1 MEASAISVILILVVL
16 EVILS
21 ADNALILGVL
31 VQKLPVPLRRKALFY
46 GILGAYLLRGL
57 ALLFAA
63 LVVKLWW
70 VQALGAAYLLY
81 IALKHF
87 LSQEAQAPAQAHL
100 EVGAAQ
106 FWKVVA
112 QVELMDLAFAV
123 DSVLVAVALSDTLW
137 VIYTGVFLGILA
149 LRLLASLVVT
159 LLDRYPRF
167 KHLAY
172 LVVGLAGV
180 KLALGGWDKLAKE
193 TLGRPELALGLDKE
207 AFSLLILLVLL
218 VGSLW
223 ALRKP
228 APQTS

>member
-1 MEASAISVILILVVL
+1 MEAGVISVILILIVL

-31 VQKLPVPLRRKALFY
+31 VQKLPVHLRRRALFY
-46 GILGAYLLRGL
+46 GILGAYVFRGL

-63 LVVKLWW
+63 LVIKLWW
-70 VQALGAAYLLY
+70 VQVLGAAYLLY

-87 LSQEAQAPAQAHL
+87 LKPDDAHAPPPLEAS
-100 EVGAAQ
+100 AAQ

-123 DSVLVAVALSDTLW
+123 DSVLVAVALSDQLW

-149 LRLLASLVVT
+149 LRMLASLVMN

-172 LVVGLAGV
+172 VVVGLAGV
-180 KLALGGWDKLAKE
+180 KLLVGGWDKLAKE
-193 TLGRPELALGLDKE
+193 TLHRPELALGLDKE
-207 AFSLLILLVLL
+207 AFSLFILGVLL
-218 VGSLW
+218 LGSFW

-228 APQTS
+228 APQTP

>member
-1 MEASAISVILILVVL
+1 MEAGVLSVILILVAL

-21 ADNALILGVL
+21 ADNALILGVM
-31 VQKLPVPLRRKALFY
+31 VQKLPPSLRKKALFY
-46 GILGAYLLRGL
+46 GILGAYVFRGL

-63 LVVKLWW
+63 LVIKLWW
-70 VQALGAAYLLY
+70 VQVLGAAYLLY

-87 LSQEAQAPAQAHL
+87 LKPEEAHAPPPVEVSAAH
-100 EVGAAQ
+100 

-112 QVELMDLAFAV
+112 QIELMDLAFAV
-123 DSVLVAVALSDTLW
+123 DSVLVAVALSDELW

-149 LRLLASLVVT
+149 LRMLASLVVN

-172 LVVGLAGV
+172 VVVGLAGV
-180 KLALGGWDKLAKE
+180 KLLVGGWDKLAKE
-193 TLGRPELALGLDKE
+193 TLHRPELALGLDKE
-207 AFSLLILLVLL
+207 AFSLFILGVLL
-218 VGSLW
+218 LGSFW

-228 APQTS
+228 AAQTP

>member
-1 MEASAISVILILVVL
+1 MEAGVISVILILIVL

-31 VQKLPVPLRRKALFY
+31 VQKLPVYLRRKALFY
-46 GILGAYLLRGL
+46 GILGAYVLRGL

-63 LVVKLWW
+63 LVIKLWW

-87 LSQEAQAPAQAHL
+87 LKPEEAHAPPPL
-100 EVGAAQ
+100 EATAAQ

-123 DSVLVAVALSDTLW
+123 DSVLVAVALSDKLW

-149 LRLLASLVVT
+149 IRMLASLVVT
-159 LLDRYPRF
+159 LLDRYPLF

-172 LVVGLAGV
+172 AVVGLAGV
-180 KLALGGWDKLAKE
+180 KLAIGGWDKLAKE
-193 TLGRPELALGLDKE
+193 ALHRPELALGLDKE
-207 AFSLLILLVLL
+207 AFSLLILAVLL
-218 VGSLW
+218 LGSLW

-228 APQTS
+228 VPQTS

>member
-1 MEASAISVILILVVL
+1 MELGGALSAILTLVVL

-21 ADNALILGVL
+21 ADNALILGVM
-31 VQKLPVPLRRKALFY
+31 VQKLPPSLRKKALFY
-46 GILGAYLLRGL
+46 GILGAYVLRGL

-63 LVVKLWW
+63 LVIKLWW
-70 VQALGAAYLLY
+70 VQVLGAAYLLY

-87 LSQEAQAPAQAHL
+87 LKPEEAHAPPPVEVSAAH
-100 EVGAAQ
+100 

-112 QVELMDLAFAV
+112 QIELMDLAFAV
-123 DSVLVAVALSDTLW
+123 DSVLVAVALSDKLW

-149 LRLLASLVVT
+149 LRMLASLVVN

-172 LVVGLAGV
+172 VVVGLAGV
-180 KLALGGWDKLAKE
+180 KLAAGGWDKFAKE
-193 TLGRPELALGLDKE
+193 VLHRPELVLGLDKE

-218 VGSLW
+218 LGSLW
-223 ALRKP
+223 ATRVPKT
-228 APQTS
+228 A

>member
-1 MEASAISVILILVVL
+1 MEAGVISVILILIVL

-31 VQKLPVPLRRKALFY
+31 VQKLPVHLRRKALFY
-46 GILGAYLLRGL
+46 GILGAYVLRGL

-63 LVVKLWW
+63 LVIKLWW

-87 LSQEAQAPAQAHL
+87 LKPEEAHAPPPL
-100 EVGAAQ
+100 EATAAQ

-123 DSVLVAVALSDTLW
+123 DSVLVAVALSDKLW

-149 LRLLASLVVT
+149 IRMLASLVVT

-172 LVVGLAGV
+172 VVVGLAGV
-180 KLALGGWDKLAKE
+180 KLAIRAWDKLAKE
-193 TLGRPELALGLDKE
+193 ALHRPELALGLDKE
-207 AFSLLILLVLL
+207 AFSLLILAVLL
-218 VGSLW
+218 LGSLW

-228 APQTS
+228 VPQTP

>member
-1 MEASAISVILILVVL
+1 MEAGVLSVILILVAL

-21 ADNALILGVL
+21 ADNALILGVM
-31 VQKLPVPLRRKALFY
+31 VQKLPHHLRRKALFY
-46 GILGAYLLRGL
+46 GILGAYVLRGL

-63 LVVKLWW
+63 LVIKLWW

-81 IALKHF
+81 IALRHF
-87 LSQEAQAPAQAHL
+87 LKPEEAHAPPPL
-100 EVGAAQ
+100 EVSAAG

-123 DSVLVAVALSDTLW
+123 DSVLVAVALSDKLW

-149 LRLLASLVVT
+149 LRMLASLVVS

-172 LVVGLAGV
+172 GVVGLAGV
-180 KLALGGWDKLAKE
+180 KLLLGGWDKLAKE
-193 TLGRPELALGLDKE
+193 ALHRPELAVGLDKE
-207 AFSLLILLVLL
+207 TFSLLILGVLL
-218 VGSLW
+218 LGSLW

-228 APQTS
+228 APQAS

>member
-1 MEASAISVILILVVL
+1 MEAGVISVILILIVL

-31 VQKLPVPLRRKALFY
+31 VQKLPVHLRRKALFY
-46 GILGAYLLRGL
+46 GILGAYVLRGL

-63 LVVKLWW
+63 LVIKLWW

-87 LSQEAQAPAQAHL
+87 LKPEEAHAPPPL
-100 EVGAAQ
+100 EASTAQ

-123 DSVLVAVALSDTLW
+123 DSVLVAVALSDKLW

-149 LRLLASLVVT
+149 IRMLASLVVT

-172 LVVGLAGV
+172 VVVGLAGV
-180 KLALGGWDKLAKE
+180 KLAIGGWDKLAKE
-193 TLGRPELALGLDKE
+193 TLHRPELALGLDKE
-207 AFSLLILLVLL
+207 AFSLLILAVLL
-218 VGSLW
+218 LGSLW

-228 APQTS
+228 VPQTS

>member
-1 MEASAISVILILVVL
+1 MEAGVLSVILILIAL

-21 ADNALILGVL
+21 ADNALILGVI
-31 VQKLPVPLRRKALFY
+31 VQKLPPSLRKKALFY
-46 GILGAYLLRGL
+46 GILGAYVLRGL

-63 LVVKLWW
+63 LVIKLWW
-70 VQALGAAYLLY
+70 VQILGAAYLLF
-81 IALKHF
+81 IAFRHF
-87 LSQEAQAPAQAHL
+87 LKPEEGHTAPL
-100 EVGAAQ
+100 EVSAAH

-123 DSVLVAVALSDTLW
+123 DSVLVAVALSDKLW

-149 LRLLASLVVT
+149 LRMLASLVVV

-172 LVVGLAGV
+172 VVVGLAGV
-180 KLALGGWDKLAKE
+180 KLALGGWDKLVKE
-193 TLGRPELALGLDKE
+193 ALHHPELAVGLDKE
-207 AFSLLILLVLL
+207 AFSLLILGVLL
-218 VGSLW
+218 LGSLW

-228 APQTS
+228 APQPS

>member
-1 MEASAISVILILVVL
+1 MEAGVISVILILIVL

-31 VQKLPVPLRRKALFY
+31 VQKLPVHLRRKALFY
-46 GILGAYLLRGL
+46 GILGAYVLRGL

-63 LVVKLWW
+63 LVIKLWW

-87 LSQEAQAPAQAHL
+87 LKPEEAHAPPPL
-100 EVGAAQ
+100 EATAAQ

-123 DSVLVAVALSDTLW
+123 DSVLVAVALSDKLW

-149 LRLLASLVVT
+149 LRMLASLVVT

-172 LVVGLAGV
+172 VVVGLAGV
-180 KLALGGWDKLAKE
+180 KLAIGAWDKLAKE
-193 TLGRPELALGLDKE
+193 ALHRPELALGLDKE
-207 AFSLLILLVLL
+207 AFSLLILAVLFL
-218 VGSLW
+218 GSLW

-228 APQTS
+228 VPQTP

>member
-1 MEASAISVILILVVL
+1 MEAGVISVILILIVL

-31 VQKLPVPLRRKALFY
+31 VQKLPVHLRRKALFY
-46 GILGAYLLRGL
+46 GILGAYVLRGL

-63 LVVKLWW
+63 LVIKLWW

-87 LSQEAQAPAQAHL
+87 LKPEEAHAPPPL
-100 EVGAAQ
+100 EATAAQ

-123 DSVLVAVALSDTLW
+123 DSVLVAVALSDELW

-149 LRLLASLVVT
+149 LRMLASLVVT

-172 LVVGLAGV
+172 VVVGLAGV
-180 KLALGGWDKLAKE
+180 KLAIGGWDKLAKE
-193 TLGRPELALGLDKE
+193 ALHRPELALGLDKE
-207 AFSLLILLVLL
+207 AFSLLILVVLL
-218 VGSLW
+218 LGSLW

-228 APQTS
+228 VPQTP

>member
-1 MEASAISVILILVVL
+1 MEAGVISVILVLIVL

-31 VQKLPVPLRRKALFY
+31 VQKLPVHLRRKALFY
-46 GILGAYLLRGL
+46 GILGAYVLRGL

-63 LVVKLWW
+63 LVIKLWW

-87 LSQEAQAPAQAHL
+87 LKPEEAHAPPPL
-100 EVGAAQ
+100 EATAAQ

-123 DSVLVAVALSDTLW
+123 DSVLVAVALSDKLW

-149 LRLLASLVVT
+149 LRMLASLVVT

-172 LVVGLAGV
+172 VVVGLAGV
-180 KLALGGWDKLAKE
+180 KLAIGAWDKLAKE
-193 TLGRPELALGLDKE
+193 ALHRPELALGLDKE
-207 AFSLLILLVLL
+207 AFSLLILAVLL
-218 VGSLW
+218 LGSLW

-228 APQTS
+228 VPQTP

>member
-1 MEASAISVILILVVL
+1 MEAGVISVILILIVL

-31 VQKLPVPLRRKALFY
+31 VQKLPVHLRRKALFY
-46 GILGAYLLRGL
+46 GILGAYVLRGL

-63 LVVKLWW
+63 LVIKLWW

-87 LSQEAQAPAQAHL
+87 LKPEEAHAPPPL
-100 EVGAAQ
+100 EATAAQ

-123 DSVLVAVALSDTLW
+123 DSVLVAVALSDKLW

-149 LRLLASLVVT
+149 IRMLASLVVT

-172 LVVGLAGV
+172 VVVGLAGV
-180 KLALGGWDKLAKE
+180 KLAIGSWDKLAKE
-193 TLGRPELALGLDKE
+193 ALHRPELALGLDKE
-207 AFSLLILLVLL
+207 AFSLLILAVLL
-218 VGSLW
+218 LGSLW

-228 APQTS
+228 VPQTS

>member
-1 MEASAISVILILVVL
+1 MEAGVISVILILIVL

-31 VQKLPVPLRRKALFY
+31 VQKLPVHLRRKALFY
-46 GILGAYLLRGL
+46 GILGAYVLRGL

-63 LVVKLWW
+63 LVIKLWW

-87 LSQEAQAPAQAHL
+87 LKAEEAHAPPPL
-100 EVGAAQ
+100 EATAAQ

-123 DSVLVAVALSDTLW
+123 DSVLVAVALSDKLW

-149 LRLLASLVVT
+149 LRMLASLVVT

-172 LVVGLAGV
+172 VVVGLAGV
-180 KLALGGWDKLAKE
+180 KLAIGGWDKLAKE
-193 TLGRPELALGLDKE
+193 VLHRPELALGLDKE
-207 AFSLLILLVLL
+207 AFSLLILAVLL
-218 VGSLW
+218 LGSLW

-228 APQTS
+228 VPQTP

>member
-1 MEASAISVILILVVL
+1 MEAGVISVILILIVL

-31 VQKLPVPLRRKALFY
+31 VQKLPVHLRRRALFY
-46 GILGAYLLRGL
+46 GILGAYVLRGL
-57 ALLFAA
+57 ALLFVA
-63 LVVKLWW
+63 LVIKLWW

-87 LSQEAQAPAQAHL
+87 LKPEEAHAPPPL
-100 EVGAAQ
+100 EASTAQ

-123 DSVLVAVALSDTLW
+123 DSVLVAVALSDELW

-149 LRLLASLVVT
+149 LRMLASLVVT

-172 LVVGLAGV
+172 VVVGLAGV
-180 KLALGGWDKLAKE
+180 KLAIGGWDKLAKE
-193 TLGRPELALGLDKE
+193 ALHRPELALGLDKE
-207 AFSLLILLVLL
+207 AFSLLILAVLL
-218 VGSLW
+218 LGSLW

-228 APQTS
+228 APQAS

>member
-1 MEASAISVILILVVL
+1 MEAGAISVILILIVL

-31 VQKLPVPLRRKALFY
+31 VQKLPVHLRRKALFY
-46 GILGAYLLRGL
+46 GILGAYVLRGL

-63 LVVKLWW
+63 LVIKLWW

-87 LSQEAQAPAQAHL
+87 LKPEEAHAPPPL
-100 EVGAAQ
+100 EATAAQ

-123 DSVLVAVALSDTLW
+123 DSVLVAVALSDKLW

-149 LRLLASLVVT
+149 LRMLASLVVT

-172 LVVGLAGV
+172 MVVGLAGV
-180 KLALGGWDKLAKE
+180 KLAIGGWDKLAKE
-193 TLGRPELALGLDKE
+193 ALHRPELALGLDKE
-207 AFSLLILLVLL
+207 AFSLLILAVLFL
-218 VGSLW
+218 GSLW

-228 APQTS
+228 VPQTP

>member
-1 MEASAISVILILVVL
+1 MEAGVISVILILIVL

-31 VQKLPVPLRRKALFY
+31 VQKLPVHLRRKALFY
-46 GILGAYLLRGL
+46 GILGAYVLRGL
-57 ALLFAA
+57 VLLFAA
-63 LVVKLWW
+63 LVIKLWW

-87 LSQEAQAPAQAHL
+87 LKPDGAHAPPPLEAT
-100 EVGAAQ
+100 AAQ

-123 DSVLVAVALSDTLW
+123 DSVLVAVALSDKLW

-149 LRLLASLVVT
+149 LRMLASLVVT

-172 LVVGLAGV
+172 VVVGLAGV
-180 KLALGGWDKLAKE
+180 KLAIGGWDKLAKE
-193 TLGRPELALGLDKE
+193 VLHRPELALGLDKE
-207 AFSLLILLVLL
+207 AFSLLILAVLL
-218 VGSLW
+218 LGSLW

-228 APQTS
+228 APQAS

>member
-1 MEASAISVILILVVL
+1 MEASILSVILILVAL

-31 VQKLPVPLRRKALFY
+31 VQKLPHHLRRKALFY
-46 GILGAYLLRGL
+46 GILGAYVLRGL

-63 LVVKLWW
+63 WVIKLWW
-70 VQALGAAYLLY
+70 VQVLGAAYLLY

-87 LSQEAQAPAQAHL
+87 LKPEEGNVPPPM
-100 EVGAAQ
+100 EVSAAG

-123 DSVLVAVALSDTLW
+123 DSVLVAVALSDKLW

-149 LRLLASLVVT
+149 LRMLASLVVN

-172 LVVGLAGV
+172 VVVGLAGV
-180 KLALGGWDKLAKE
+180 KLLVGGWDKLAKE
-193 TLGRPELALGLDKE
+193 ALLRPELAVGLDKE
-207 AFSLLILLVLL
+207 AFSLLILGVLL
-218 VGSLW
+218 LGSVW

-228 APQTS
+228 AAQPS

>member
-1 MEASAISVILILVVL
+1 MEAGVISVILILIVL

-31 VQKLPVPLRRKALFY
+31 VQKLPVHLRRKALFY
-46 GILGAYLLRGL
+46 GILGAYVLRGL

-63 LVVKLWW
+63 LVIKLWW

-87 LSQEAQAPAQAHL
+87 LKPEEAHAPPPL
-100 EVGAAQ
+100 EATAAQ

-123 DSVLVAVALSDTLW
+123 DSVLVAVALSDELW

-149 LRLLASLVVT
+149 LRMLASLVVT

-172 LVVGLAGV
+172 VVVGLAGV
-180 KLALGGWDKLAKE
+180 KLAIGGWDKLAKE
-193 TLGRPELALGLDKE
+193 ALHRPELALGLDKE
-207 AFSLLILLVLL
+207 AFSLLILAVLL
-218 VGSLW
+218 LGSLW

-228 APQTS
+228 VPRAS

>member
-1 MEASAISVILILVVL
+1 MEAGVISVILILIVL

-31 VQKLPVPLRRKALFY
+31 VQKLPVHLRRKALFY
-46 GILGAYLLRGL
+46 GILGAYVLRGL

-63 LVVKLWW
+63 LVIKLWW

-87 LSQEAQAPAQAHL
+87 LKPEEAHAPPSL
-100 EVGAAQ
+100 EATAAQ

-123 DSVLVAVALSDTLW
+123 DSVLVAVALSDKLW

-149 LRLLASLVVT
+149 LRMLASLVVT

-172 LVVGLAGV
+172 VVVGLAGV
-180 KLALGGWDKLAKE
+180 KLAIGGWDKLAKE
-193 TLGRPELALGLDKE
+193 ALHRPELALGLDKE
-207 AFSLLILLVLL
+207 AFSLLILAVLL
-218 VGSLW
+218 LGSLW

-228 APQTS
+228 VPQTP

>member
-1 MEASAISVILILVVL
+1 MEGALSVILILIVL

-31 VQKLPVPLRRKALFY
+31 VQKLPVHLRRKALFY
-46 GILGAYLLRGL
+46 GILGAYVLRGL

-63 LVVKLWW
+63 LVIKLWW

-87 LSQEAQAPAQAHL
+87 LRPEEGHAPPPM
-100 EVGAAQ
+100 EVSAAQ

-123 DSVLVAVALSDTLW
+123 DSVLVAVALSDKLW
-137 VIYTGVFLGILA
+137 IIYTGVFLGILA
-149 LRLLASLVVT
+149 LRMLASLVVT

-172 LVVGLAGV
+172 VVVGLAGI
-180 KLALGGWDKLAKE
+180 KLALGAWDKVAKE
-193 TLGRPELALGLDKE
+193 VLHRPELAVGLDKE
-207 AFSLLILLVLL
+207 AFSLFILAVLL
-218 VGSLW
+218 LGSLW
-223 ALRKP
+223 ATRKP
-228 APQTS
+228 APA

>member
-1 MEASAISVILILVVL
+1 MEAGGISVILILIVL

-31 VQKLPVPLRRKALFY
+31 VQKLPVHLRRKALLY
-46 GILGAYLLRGL
+46 GILGAYVLRGL

-63 LVVKLWW
+63 LVIKLWW

-87 LSQEAQAPAQAHL
+87 LKPEEAHAPPPL
-100 EVGAAQ
+100 EATAAQ

-123 DSVLVAVALSDTLW
+123 DSVLVAVALSDKLW

-149 LRLLASLVVT
+149 IRMLASLVVT

-172 LVVGLAGV
+172 VVVGLAGV
-180 KLALGGWDKLAKE
+180 KLAIGGWDKLAKE
-193 TLGRPELALGLDKE
+193 ALHRPELALGLDKE
-207 AFSLLILLVLL
+207 AFSLLILVVLL
-218 VGSLW
+218 LGSLW

-228 APQTS
+228 VPQTS

>member
-1 MEASAISVILILVVL
+1 MEAGVISVIPILIVL

-31 VQKLPVPLRRKALFY
+31 VQKLPVHLRRKALFY
-46 GILGAYLLRGL
+46 GILGAYVLRGL

-63 LVVKLWW
+63 LVIKLWW

-87 LSQEAQAPAQAHL
+87 LKPEEAHAPPPL
-100 EVGAAQ
+100 EAPTAQ

-123 DSVLVAVALSDTLW
+123 DSVLVAVALSDKLW

-149 LRLLASLVVT
+149 LRMLASLVVT

-172 LVVGLAGV
+172 VVVGLAGV
-180 KLALGGWDKLAKE
+180 KLAIGGWDKLAKE
-193 TLGRPELALGLDKE
+193 ALHRPELALGLDKE
-207 AFSLLILLVLL
+207 AFSLLILAVLFL
-218 VGSLW
+218 GSLW

-228 APQTS
+228 VPQTP

>member
-1 MEASAISVILILVVL
+1 MEAGVISVILILIVL

-31 VQKLPVPLRRKALFY
+31 VQKLPVHLRRKALFY
-46 GILGAYLLRGL
+46 GILGAYVLRGL

-63 LVVKLWW
+63 LVIKLWW

-87 LSQEAQAPAQAHL
+87 LKPEEAHAPPPL
-100 EVGAAQ
+100 EATAAQ

-123 DSVLVAVALSDTLW
+123 DSVLVAVALSDKLW

-149 LRLLASLVVT
+149 IRMLASLVVT

-172 LVVGLAGV
+172 VVVGLAGV
-180 KLALGGWDKLAKE
+180 KLAIGAWDKLAKE
-193 TLGRPELALGLDKE
+193 ALHRPELALGLDKE
-207 AFSLLILLVLL
+207 AFSLLILAVLL
-218 VGSLW
+218 LGSLW

-228 APQTS
+228 VPQTP

>member
-1 MEASAISVILILVVL
+1 MEAGAISVILILIVL

-31 VQKLPVPLRRKALFY
+31 VQKLPVHLRRKALFY
-46 GILGAYLLRGL
+46 GILGAYVLRGL

-63 LVVKLWW
+63 LVIKLWW

-87 LSQEAQAPAQAHL
+87 LKPEEAHAPPPL
-100 EVGAAQ
+100 EATAAQ

-123 DSVLVAVALSDTLW
+123 DSVLVAVALSDKLW

-149 LRLLASLVVT
+149 LRMLASLVVT

-172 LVVGLAGV
+172 VVVGLAGV
-180 KLALGGWDKLAKE
+180 KLAIGGWDKLAKE
-193 TLGRPELALGLDKE
+193 ALHRPELALGLDKE
-207 AFSLLILLVLL
+207 AFSLLILAVLFL
-218 VGSLW
+218 GSLW

-228 APQTS
+228 VPQTP

>member
-1 MEASAISVILILVVL
+1 MEAGVISVILILIVL

-31 VQKLPVPLRRKALFY
+31 VQKLPVHLRRKALFY
-46 GILGAYLLRGL
+46 GILGAYVLRGL

-63 LVVKLWW
+63 LVIKLWW

-87 LSQEAQAPAQAHL
+87 LKPEEAHAPPPL
-100 EVGAAQ
+100 EATAAQ

-123 DSVLVAVALSDTLW
+123 DSVLVAVALSDELW

-149 LRLLASLVVT
+149 LRMLASLVVT

-172 LVVGLAGV
+172 VVVGLAGV
-180 KLALGGWDKLAKE
+180 KLAIGGWDKLAKE
-193 TLGRPELALGLDKE
+193 ALHRPELALGLDKE
-207 AFSLLILLVLL
+207 AFNLLILAVLFL
-218 VGSLW
+218 GSLW

-228 APQTS
+228 APQAS

>member
-1 MEASAISVILILVVL
+1 MEAGVISVILILIVL

-31 VQKLPVPLRRKALFY
+31 VQKLPVHLRRRALFY
-46 GILGAYLLRGL
+46 GILGAYVLRGL

-63 LVVKLWW
+63 LVIKLWW

-87 LSQEAQAPAQAHL
+87 LKPDDAHAPPPLEAST
-100 EVGAAQ
+100 AQ

-123 DSVLVAVALSDTLW
+123 DSVLVAVALSDELW

-149 LRLLASLVVT
+149 LRMLASLVVT

-172 LVVGLAGV
+172 VVVGLAGV
-180 KLALGGWDKLAKE
+180 KLAIGGWDKLAKE
-193 TLGRPELALGLDKE
+193 VLHRPELALGLDKE
-207 AFSLLILLVLL
+207 AFSLLILAVLFL
-218 VGSLW
+218 GSLW

-228 APQTS
+228 APQAS

>member
-1 MEASAISVILILVVL
+1 MEASVISVILILIAL

-31 VQKLPVPLRRKALFY
+31 VQKLPVHLRRKALFY
-46 GILGAYLLRGL
+46 GILGAYVLRGL
-57 ALLFAA
+57 ALFFAA
-63 LVVKLWW
+63 LVIKLWW

-87 LSQEAQAPAQAHL
+87 LRPEEAHAPPPV
-100 EVGAAQ
+100 EVSALG

-123 DSVLVAVALSDTLW
+123 DSVLVAVALSDKLW

-149 LRLLASLVVT
+149 LRMLASLVVT

-172 LVVGLAGV
+172 VVVGLAGV

-193 TLGRPELALGLDKE
+193 VLGRPELALGLDKE
-207 AFSLLILLVLL
+207 AFSLLILAVLFL
-218 VGSLW
+218 GSLW

-228 APQTS
+228 APQAS

>member
-1 MEASAISVILILVVL
+1 MEAGVISVILILIVL

-31 VQKLPVPLRRKALFY
+31 VQKLPVHLRRKALFY
-46 GILGAYLLRGL
+46 GILGAYVLRGL

-63 LVVKLWW
+63 LVIKLWW

-87 LSQEAQAPAQAHL
+87 LKPKEAHAPPPL
-100 EVGAAQ
+100 EATAAQ

-123 DSVLVAVALSDTLW
+123 DSVLVAVALSDKLW

-149 LRLLASLVVT
+149 LRMLASLVVT

-172 LVVGLAGV
+172 VVVGLAGV
-180 KLALGGWDKLAKE
+180 KLAIGGWDKLAKE
-193 TLGRPELALGLDKE
+193 ALHRPDLALGLDKE
-207 AFSLLILLVLL
+207 AFSLLILAVLFL
-218 VGSLW
+218 GSLW

-228 APQTS
+228 VPQTP